1 MIFGNLCIFQRPFGI
16 AGKRDQKNNCILG
29 CFCEIFEIGIV
40 KFVNH
45 LGISKKL
52 IQQSSHPESGT
63 VGRACTNNEAF
74 FGIAQMGNNL
84 IHIFLIQ
91 MRCPAFH
98 GMEFFCNDVLI
109 EIPIVQC
116 VICCSCGNGKNVIL
130 YSTLHL
136 GKTFKSQR
144 ISEAYDSGFAYGN
157 FLAEFRKGGITE

>member
-1 MIFGNLCIFQRPFGI
+1 MVFGNLCIFQRPFGI

-91 MRCPAFH
+91 MVYYHFELGGAIMQTAWYIAVPF
-98 GMEFFCNDVLI
+98 N
-109 EIPIVQC
+109 
-116 VICCSCGNGKNVIL
+116 IL
-130 YSTLHL
+130 VTVPL
-136 GKTFKSQR
+136 GL
-144 ISEAYDSGFAYGN
+144 GFYELDNQFVKKLREVKHYIRAVV
-157 FLAEFRKGGITE
+157 